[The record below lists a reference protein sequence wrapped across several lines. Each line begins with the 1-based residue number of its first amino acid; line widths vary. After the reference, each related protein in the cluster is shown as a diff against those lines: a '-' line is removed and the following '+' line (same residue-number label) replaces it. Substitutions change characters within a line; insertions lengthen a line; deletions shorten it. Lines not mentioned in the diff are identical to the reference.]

1 MRKVK
6 HVLIPIALVL
16 AMLIS
21 APASATEVIDGEES
35 ENRTTDVFV
44 MEFLRQDEH
53 AGTSNW
59 SLAER

>member
-21 APASATEVIDGEES
+21 APASATEVIDGG
-35 ENRTTDVFV
+35 RK
-44 MEFLRQDEH
+44 
-53 AGTSNW
+53 
-59 SLAER
+59 